1 MSTNLHA
8 KYTIE
13 SELIIN
19 DAVALARSKNSP
31 FVSLEHLLFV
41 LTLNPSIEK
50 VLLALSIDVDQLRA
64 QVDEHIEN
72 VGTLQPGHRLA
83 ENEAFFNLRNYV
95 IAQYVLNQQ
104 RTWIDPTDLLMCIYT
119 FNHSIAF
126 ALLDQYATRDEMAR
140 EIQDQISSGNMAYS
154 QDVSGGINQSRKQG
168 NAKKSNP
175 YLINLNEKAKVSK
188 VDPVIGR
195 EKEIDRVVHV
205 LSKRKK
211 NNVILVGEPG
221 VGKTAVVEGVAK
233 EIVERKIHEAL
244 KDKVIYSLDL
254 GALTAG
260 TKFRGEFE
268 QRLKDVMKIVSSDPN
283 AILFIDEIHTIIGS
297 GASSGGGDAANLLK
311 PMLASGEISCIGATT
326 YKEYRN
332 VFEKDAALSRRFDKL
347 DIEEPSS
354 YDSIKII
361 NGLKEY
367 YEKHHGVTYDNKAI
381 STAVELAV
389 KHITHKF
396 LPDKAIDVI
405 DEAGVAVKLDKNN
418 KDKVVTAEVVEKVIA
433 KIARL
438 PEKTVVGTDKDKLK
452 NLKTD
457 LSNVIFGQ
465 DEAVSKVVRS
475 IQLARSGLRNANKPI
490 ASLMFAGPTGVGKTE
505 LTKQVAQSLGYNLV
519 RFDMSEYAS
528 AHEVSKFIGAPPGYV
543 GFDQEGALT
552 QAVIKN
558 PSSIILLDE
567 VEKAHP
573 QILTILLQIMDHGTL
588 TDNYGKK
595 ADFRQAIIVMTT
607 NAGTTEST
615 AKVMGIAGKVANEK
629 PTQELERTFAPEFRN
644 RLDALIWFNTL
655 DEKNI
660 RSVLDKNLLALQAM
674 LDLKKVSVEY
684 SEEAKQWL
692 AKEGFDPAMGAR
704 PMARLIEDQLAVPL
718 SEEIL
723 FGKLENGGK
732 AKVDVADDK
741 IVFKFTPIK
750 VKQVK
755 GSEKKTEKVPL
766 QE

>member
-95 IAQYVLNQQ
+95 IAQYVLNQR

-154 QDVSGGINQSRKQG
+154 QDVSGGINQSRQQG